1 MNTISTMNGDSLISK
16 LSVFVSADD
25 LPLTVEDCVEALSS
39 GLIKLVKSHALGP
52 SGTNILRAAEQ
63 WHREMNIDHKAKIVL
78 CDTPEQAVM
87 SARANKEEGVLD
99 VFWTC
104 AVYFREHELF
114 FGFTDTL
121 PFLFQVNLP
130 LDEMQLACRPEMA
143 VRLLN
148 TDAMSGCKVL
158 SHPSPASLVKKLP
171 VVVIPAKSN
180 ADAAVRCSHGEAEAC
195 ITTEAAQRLHGLVT
209 LHRFGS
215 PPMVF
220 FGGIST
226 HRIDLLRRGLAEA
239 RAAIN
244 VQSVPGSAANHG
256 LIRGDLLR

>member
-1 MNTISTMNGDSLISK
+1 METISTMNGDSLSSK

-25 LPLTVEDCVEALSS
+25 LPQTVEGCAEALSS
-39 GLIKLVKSHALGP
+39 DLIKLVKSHALGP

-63 WHREMNIDHKAKIVL
+63 WHREMNIDHKAKVVL
-78 CDTPEQAVM
+78 CDTPEQAVI
-87 SARANKEEGVLD
+87 SARSNREEGVLD

-114 FGFTDTL
+114 FGFPDTL
-121 PFLFQVNLP
+121 PFLFQVQLP

-143 VRLLN
+143 ARLLN
-148 TDAMSGCKVL
+148 TNEISGCRVL

-195 ITTEAAQRLHGLVT
+195 ITTETAQRLHELVT

-215 PPMVF
+215 PPMIF
-220 FGGIST
+220 FGGISS
-226 HRIDLLRRGLAEA
+226 HRIDLLRRSQAEA
-239 RAAIN
+239 RAATN
-244 VQSVPGSAANHG
+244 FQSVRWSTSNHDS
-256 LIRGDLLR
+256 IRGDLIR